1 MFRYPAWLS
10 SSGRADMTLEELI
23 IRFRF
28 EAKDSRKPYLW
39 SDELVISFLNEAE
52 RRACICGRLL
62 LEEEDEEIC
71 SIGLSVGSQTYDLH
85 PKLYEIVSLG
95 MANQA
100 GELRPIDLRSREW
113 LNASDPSWRENTNL
127 AYAAIQGE
135 SKIRIVGEII
145 AGDELRI
152 EGYRLPMGDM
162 KEGRDC
168 PEIHE
173 AHHVHLLDWV
183 KHKAF
188 SVPDSDGFDPGRAAM
203 HEDKFTQHFGPMP
216 DSDLRRSTRFDAV
229 QHNKAYILDHC

>member
-1 MFRYPAWLS
+1 
-10 SSGRADMTLEELI
+10 MTLEELI

-39 SDELVISFLNEAE
+39 SDEIVISFLNEAE

-85 PKLYEIVSLG
+85 PKLYEIVSLNI
-95 MANQA
+95 ANQA
-100 GELRPIDLRSREW
+100 GEVRPIALRSREW
-113 LNASDPSWRENTNL
+113 LNANDPLWRENTDL

-135 SKIRIVGEII
+135 TTIRIVGEIV

-162 KEGRDC
+162 KNDGDR

-173 AHHVHLLDWV
+173 AHHVHLLDWAL
-183 KHKAF
+183 HKAF
-188 SVPDSDGFDPGRAAM
+188 SMPDSDGFDPGRAAA
-203 HEDKFTQHFGPMP
+203 HEDKFTQRFGPLP
-216 DSDLRRSTRFDAV
+216 DSDMRRSTRVDEV
-229 QHNKAYILDHC
+229 QCNESYIL